1 MQAFTSQIFRNL
13 VRSYM
18 EIRYWLMRFS
28 WPISQGFYV
37 STILKITIAKS
48 TNELQARLMIHE
60 EWKKISKLE
69 TFLGPADVEDLK
81 KPWESRERRGQFGQ
95 IWRIEVEGFFSF
107 PTGIKK
113 HPWFFSGNH
122 SNDNI
127 MINILVGDL
136 YIYIHIC
143 TFPMCLLMAQPFCSA
158 GSWVFLRCFFPPSE
172 SNRHGWDGG

>member
-1 MQAFTSQIFRNL
+1 MGGIWKLESSHLTWKWSILIGSSCVIAPLGNSCMQAFTSQIFRNL

-113 HPWFFSGNH
+113 
-122 SNDNI
+122 
-127 MINILVGDL
+127 
-136 YIYIHIC
+136 
-143 TFPMCLLMAQPFCSA
+143 TPM
-158 GSWVFLRCFFPPSE
+158 VF
-172 SNRHGWDGG
+172 